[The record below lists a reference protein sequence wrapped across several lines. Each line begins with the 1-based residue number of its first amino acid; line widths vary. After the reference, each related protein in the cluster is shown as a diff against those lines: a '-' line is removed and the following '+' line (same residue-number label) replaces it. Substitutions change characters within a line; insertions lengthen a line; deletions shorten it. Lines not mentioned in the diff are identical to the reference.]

1 MSVIGGQ
8 IDQLDSLGSSFTGRS
23 GEVDDLVSALRTE
36 LDSAYWRGGAADRF
50 RSAWDSEYEPALR
63 NLSTALI
70 DASDEVRSRAR
81 ALEQAGA

>member
-1 MSVIGGQ
+1 
-8 IDQLDSLGSSFTGRS
+8 
-23 GEVDDLVSALRTE
+23 VSALRGE
-36 LDSAYWRGGAADRF
+36 LDSAYWKGGAAERF

-63 NLSTALI
+63 NLAVALI